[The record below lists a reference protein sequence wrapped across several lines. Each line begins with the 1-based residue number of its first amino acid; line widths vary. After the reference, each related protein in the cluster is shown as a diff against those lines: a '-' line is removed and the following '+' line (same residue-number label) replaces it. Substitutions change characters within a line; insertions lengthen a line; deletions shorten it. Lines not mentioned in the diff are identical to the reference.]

1 MRLAASFFSFFH
13 WRSWSYIFLF
23 ITHLSVIFGARLYTP
38 FLDFCKVIRQTLFKS
53 QLLYCLT
60 SSVYTITD
68 FIVMSLQIAT
78 QMLVELYL
86 REVCKLQNFCTF
98 VHNVRQN
105 DWFWRIYKR
114 RQSIAKGKITCLE
127 ENLVLGT
134 SHLLRNRD
142 MHISQSV
149 TSLSP
154 KCQDGTLNVT
164 LDEMA
169 VLDFVTKNPSST
181 QMEIASHI
189 GKSLRT
195 VKRIMSAMSKKGLL

>member
-1 MRLAASFFSFFH
+1 MFLVRFF
-13 WRSWSYIFLF
+13 
-23 ITHLSVIFGARLYTP
+23 
-38 FLDFCKVIRQTLFKS
+38 
-53 QLLYCLT
+53 
-60 SSVYTITD
+60 
-68 FIVMSLQIAT
+68 
-78 QMLVELYL
+78 
-86 REVCKLQNFCTF
+86 QNL
-98 VHNVRQN
+98 
-105 DWFWRIYKR
+105 I
-114 RQSIAKGKITCLE
+114 
-127 ENLVLGT
+127 LGT

-195 VKRIMSAMSKKGLL
+195 VKRIMSAMSAKGLLKRENGKRNGRWVILLKL